1 MSNGRNFRLLSLAHS
16 ALTSYSDG
24 RSSLRELVNTLDA
37 VWSQL
42 EMPEAWMNDFRS
54 EWLTLETVLAVTS
67 DDPPRRRDEEM
78 ERIVVES
85 ISALSSLIRLEES

>member
-1 MSNGRNFRLLSLAHS
+1 
-16 ALTSYSDG
+16 
-24 RSSLRELVNTLDA
+24 
-37 VWSQL
+37 
-42 EMPEAWMNDFRS
+42 MNDFRS

-85 ISALSSLIRLEES
+85 VSALSSLIRLEES